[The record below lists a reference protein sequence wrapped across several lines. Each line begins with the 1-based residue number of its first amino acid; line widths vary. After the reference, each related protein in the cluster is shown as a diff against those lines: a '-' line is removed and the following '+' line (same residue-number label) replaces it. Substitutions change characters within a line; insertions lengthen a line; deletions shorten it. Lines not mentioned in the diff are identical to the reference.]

1 MTKKKEILLGSL
13 AVLALALIYVLYR
26 FNYLPHPKYTNEKFG
41 IETYSSQVDR
51 DGDGVDD
58 QTDILQ
64 SVWAYLATRPKYKSK
79 YYATGYP
86 DDGYGVCTDVV
97 AFGLLGA
104 GYDLMELVH
113 EDVLA
118 HGDRYDID
126 PVDENID
133 FRRVRNLKVFF
144 RYNATALTTDIYDID
159 QWQGGD
165 IVIFELILDVVIDF
179 LVDDDGLFRCADHAI
194 VKRLGQRDVVDRLFD
209 IGGRFNVGWNVA
221 RADAQGRLAAA
232 VRRLD
237 HRVAAGSQDRCDARM
252 IHQRRGCFHARMFDP
267 LNAVF
272 RRARFDRRFIDDL
285 GGRNGALLG
294 IWVETED
301 DRVSRLQTDQ
311 TLENR
316 GGRRIGDRGDAG
328 DDADWFG
335 DIG

>member
-41 IETYSSQVDR
+41 IETYRSQVDR

-64 SVWAYLATRPKYKSK
+64 SVRAYLATRPKYKSK

-144 RYNATALTTDIYDID
+144 RYNATALTTDIYDIG

-165 IVIFELILDVVIDF
+165 IVIFENHIGIVSDKRNGKGDLCAAQRQPLTAFLRGGYFGAPGRPGGALSDELTHILYGGADYEEREEAAVSEQGILGRAVGG
-179 LVDDDGLFRCADHAI
+179 LGGADGILRFGVRGRACGSGNADAAVCGLRAGDI
-194 VKRLGQRDVVDRLFD
+194 YLSGAALEGEMTALGGYIFYDGRDLNGEHSQGGT
-209 IGGRFNVGWNVA
+209 GGR
-221 RADAQGRLAAA
+221 AAA
-232 VRRLD
+232 GGDL
-237 HRVAAGSQDRCDARM
+237 RVLCGE
-252 IHQRRGCFHARMFDP
+252 
-267 LNAVF
+267 
-272 RRARFDRRFIDDL
+272 
-285 GGRNGALLG
+285 NGHFL
-294 IWVETED
+294 
-301 DRVSRLQTDQ
+301 
-311 TLENR
+311 
-316 GGRRIGDRGDAG
+316 
-328 DDADWFG
+328 
-335 DIG
+335 